1 VTRDDGEKKIRI
13 SSFTNHPSYNPSTV
27 DNDFAIITLAEDVGF
42 SNTVMPACLPSPSIN
57 YDSVVG
63 TVAGWGTLVSGGSTT
78 PDTPYEADV
87 DTITNTA
94 CTSNTLYN
102 PGEITSN
109 MICARRTGKDACQ
122 GDSGGPLITKDRG
135 SFSVIGVVSWGI
147 GCARNDAPGV
157 YSRVTSQIAWVQGR
171 VRGNTCPR

>member
-1 VTRDDGEKKIRI
+1 MLVKVVKYYMIVTN
-13 SSFTNHPSYNPSTV
+13 F
-27 DNDFAIITLAEDVGF
+27 
-42 SNTVMPACLPSPSIN
+42 
-57 YDSVVG
+57 
-63 TVAGWGTLVSGGSTT
+63 
-78 PDTPYEADV
+78 
-87 DTITNTA
+87 
-94 CTSNTLYN
+94 LYL
-102 PGEITSN
+102 
-109 MICARRTGKDACQ
+109 